1 MSLDLKDAK
10 VVVEAASLECE
21 ALLSEIS
28 CRTGEAEGKQADAI
42 AKEASLSVRTPTK
55 LSKREKQLGHHDAGP
70 LLLPCFMMQQ
80 RVECKMT
87 WQKESTRTTCQ
98 PIFLP

>member
-1 MSLDLKDAK
+1 MSQDLKDAK

-42 AKEASLSVRTPTK
+42 AKEVSLSVRTSTK
-55 LSKREKQLGHHDAGP
+55 LITWEKELGHDDGVK
-70 LLLPCFMMQQ
+70 LPM
-80 RVECKMT
+80 
-87 WQKESTRTTCQ
+87 
-98 PIFLP
+98 